1 MNLQSQFKKIAFTM
15 YPVENLARARNF
27 YENVLQLKHGA
38 VSAEGRWIEYDLPQ
52 GGCFCITDLVPE
64 IKPSALAGGTLALEV
79 SDLDALVTELK
90 ARDVK
95 FKTDVFHSPVCRM
108 AVILDTEGNSLMLHQ
123 LK

>member
-1 MNLQSQFKKIAFTM
+1 MNLQSFFKKVAFTM

-27 YENVLQLKHGA
+27 YENVLNLKHGA
-38 VSAEGRWIEYDLPQ
+38 VSAEAHWIEYDLPQ

-64 IKPSALAGGTLALEV
+64 VKPSVTAGGTLALEV
-79 SDLDALVTELK
+79 SDLDTVVKELK

-95 FKTDVFHSPVCRM
+95 FKTEVFHSPVCRM
-108 AVILDTEGNSLMLHQ
+108 AVILDSEGNPVMLHQ